1 MFVACLHALCQ
12 VDLPVV
18 PGERLSLALVEVD
31 VAAGFFRM
39 RVEGMLDSP
48 VTQARAAAAAA
59 AAAEEGAGDGEQLL
73 GADDLLA
80 DDDMWAAVEGG
91 MTGAGDAGAM
101 QDALEGDGT
110 AGMASAAAAAAS
122 AATAAGVLLG
132 MSNLGH
138 MANVVS
144 EALVSA

>member
-1 MFVACLHALCQ
+1 

-48 VTQARAAAAAA
+48 VTQAKAAAAAA
-59 AAAEEGAGDGEQLL
+59 ATSAAEGDEGEQLL
-73 GADDLLA
+73 GAADVLA
-80 DDDMWAAVEGG
+80 DDDTWAAVEGG
-91 MTGAGDAGAM
+91 VTQEGGAGAE
-101 QDALEGDGT
+101 QDALEGDST
-110 AGMASAAAAAAS
+110 AGVASAAAAAAT

-132 MSNLGH
+132 MTNLGH
-138 MANVVS
+138 MANVVT
-144 EALVSA
+144 EAMVSA